1 MPKFELPGLGEIQ
14 TQGEGLSVLEFDA
27 IKQIV
32 DNRTTTSG
40 VAMEE
45 DTQSLI
51 DPNTGYY
58 NIPEVDTKIRFAVSA
73 APNLESK
80 VKTLQKFYKDV
91 KQDEFDAS
99 NFIVTDN
106 NGKKFILDNKQKTNF
121 GDVIDFGKDITGAIT
136 STGGA
141 IAGSVAGPAGTI
153 AGAGAGLALGSELY
167 ERIGQ
172 LAGTEIDRTA
182 GEYLATRAGEFALG
196 SIAQGVAPLAIRGFK
211 YVIRGGEKGR
221 LSMQEAISDFKA
233 VDPAIRPTLG
243 MVTENKIIDSVENTL
258 ANVPFAAPLMRKW
271 AEQTQNTMGEKVGE
285 LISKGLNFAKPAT
298 TEEAGVIVKQA
309 LGRVPKRG
317 QGFQPPVG
325 KSEFGVDNQ
334 VGWLG
339 KFKNTSQKL
348 YNDAALPDKTSIN
361 LLNTKTFLK
370 KELGDTTG
378 IESLAK
384 IFQDNKLAV
393 MLKGIEKLP
402 GAEVGGTL
410 NYKAAQQLKQYVGQ
424 RLASASLIDTTPRS
438 AYKALYKSLSED
450 MAIGAEKV
458 GPEALKKIRKADLFY
473 KENIELWDDHLSK
486 IAEKVDLDNLVPNL
500 LKQSQA
506 GSTAVT
512 ALTKGLDESSQKVL
526 VSAFVDKLG
535 KAKLSGNLDILERTN
550 SFNTRQF
557 LSNYGNMTPKAKD
570 AIFGK
575 SADLV
580 KLRKNLDVLERA
592 ATRFEQNNPFM
603 DLGTAA
609 PKGTAGTGLIV
620 GAGAAIATGATG
632 NPLFLA
638 GIPMFGYGGYF
649 ASKVMSNPAF
659 VEWLAQSTKIAG
671 NKGTEGIIEH
681 LGKLGIIGAFSDNET
696 RVLTDQQL
704 EVLKKSAQNF
714 EEKTTESTQQAAAQ
728 QQTKPKAPAMG
739 PVNTNVTTL
748 SPRASAIPSAPMTGQ
763 NKGDKY
769 QGLFPFDTRGQAI
782 ARGQE

>member
-1 MPKFELPGLGEIQ
+1 MPKFELPGVGQIETI
-14 TQGEGLSVLEFDA
+14 GEGLSGLEFDA
-27 IKQIV
+27 LKQII
-32 DNRTTTSG
+32 DNRSTVNDIGT
-40 VAMEE
+40 E

-58 NIPEVDTKIRFAVSA
+58 NLPEVDTKIRFAVSA

-106 NGKKFILDNKQKTNF
+106 NDKKFILDNKQKTNL
-121 GDVIDFGKDITGAIT
+121 GDVIDVGKDIFG
-136 STGGA
+136 
-141 IAGSVAGPAGTI
+141 IAGSTAGAIGGTMVAPGVGTI
-153 AGAGAGLALGSELY
+153 AGSGLGLAAGSEVY
-167 ERIGQ
+167 ERLGQ
-172 LAGTEIDRTA
+172 LAGTEIDRTP
-182 GEYLATRAGEFALG
+182 GEYLTTRAGEIALG

-221 LSMQEAISDFKA
+221 VSMQEAIKDFKA
-233 VDPAIRPTLG
+233 IDPAIRPTLG
-243 MVTENKIIDSVENTL
+243 MITENKIIDSVENTL

-325 KSEFGVDNQ
+325 KSEFGLDNQ

-348 YNDAALPDKTSIN
+348 YDDVKIPSSAPIT
-361 LLNTKTFLK
+361 LLNTKQFLQ
-370 KELGDTTG
+370 KELGDISG
-378 IESLAK
+378 IEGLAK
-384 IFQDNKLAV
+384 LFQDNKLAA
-393 MLKGIEKLP
+393 MLKSLEKLP
-402 GAEVGGTL
+402 GAETGGVL
-410 NYKAAQQLKQYVGQ
+410 KYQAAKQLKQYVGQ
-424 RLASASLIDTTPRS
+424 KLASASLIDTTPRS
-438 AYKALYKSLSED
+438 AYKKLYGALSD
-450 MAIGAEKV
+450 DIANGAAQV
-458 GPEALKKIRKADLFY
+458 GPETLAKMRKADLFY
-473 KENIELWDDHLSK
+473 KENMQLWDDHLSK

-506 GSTAVT
+506 GSTSIT

-535 KAKLSGNLDILERTN
+535 KAKLSGNLEILERTN

-580 KLRKNLDVLERA
+580 KLRKNLDILEKA
-592 ATRFEQNNPFM
+592 ATRFEQNNPFI
-603 DLGTAA
+603 DLGKAA

-659 VEWLAQSTKIAG
+659 VEWLAQSTKIAA

-681 LGKLGIIGAFSDNET
+681 LGKLGTIGAFSDNET
-696 RVLTDQQL
+696 RMLTDQQMEL
-704 EVLKKSAQNF
+704 LKKSAEKF
-714 EEKTTESTQQAAAQ
+714 EEKTKTAMQQNITQRPSTQPR
-728 QQTKPKAPAMG
+728 TSIST
-739 PVNTNVTTL
+739 PVNTNVTNLPGNVLTPKS
-748 SPRASAIPSAPMTGQ
+748 SPMGGITNIPQ
-763 NKGDKY
+763 EDINKY
-769 QGLFPFDTRGQAI
+769 QTLFGSVL
-782 ARGQE
+782 